1 MSEAPARP
9 VPIEGLGSAAQAEL
23 ERALRAGASCTLSL
37 RRPPPRRLRLDQLI
51 PLFDQVQARSHT
63 LQESLRR
70 LLPPGPSPEGPR
82 HRVTAII
89 PTNRGTPI
97 GLQALRAQDCALE
110 VLVLANGGVRPEGD
124 RVLEL
129 PWQGH
134 GPTRQRGVE
143 AATGDYVL
151 FTVDDA
157 LPRGAGCV
165 RALVE
170 ALEDGGYDAVFGRQL
185 PWPSADP
192 ITRERLGRTGPRGQ
206 PAPPRCARTT
216 TSSPSIGGRPCSV
229 TPAAGCPSGRTCAGG
244 RAGASATC
252 PAPWSCT
259 ATRGSP
265 ARSTAAPAT
274 CTSSTSPPAT
284 RPTLPSTPPCSRAL
298 PGALG
303 PTLRAGPGELP
314 NQLAELLGQWRAA
327 RLHAKGLSD
336 PG

>member
-192 ITRERLGRTGPRGQ
+192 LTRRRL
-206 PAPPRCARTT
+206 
-216 TSSPSIGGRPCSV
+216 SDW
-229 TPAAGCPSGRTCAGG
+229 TPAGTQAHLMARHDHVFGLYRRETLLRHPLPEVPIGEDLRWRQGRRIGYVPRAMVVHSHPREPGALYRRTRDLHLQHLAAGDP
-244 RAGASATC
+244 
-252 PAPWSCT
+252 PALP
-259 ATRGSP
+259 
-265 ARSTAAPAT
+265 STAA
-274 CTSSTSPPAT
+274 
-284 RPTLPSTPPCSRAL
+284 LLRAL

-303 PTLRAGPGELP
+303 PTLRCGPQELP

-327 RLHAKGLSD
+327 WLHKRG
-336 PG
+336 